1 MKKKN
6 QEVFLLQ
13 KSGLDDILDLRNNKG
28 DEKMIA
34 KLIAIIMCIVS
45 VFPGPL
51 PMFFSEMELKYELS
65 QGNYESPYIV
75 RPLDE
80 ITVNGVS
87 IEEYAITTPEGALY
101 KNAAET
107 LGNEIYKALGRR
119 ISVAE
124 SAEKAFIID
133 AELNTT
139 DSFSL
144 KVENGNIH
152 ITGSSN
158 VGISRGIAAFSDEVL
173 LKADGTYNFADGYE
187 YNKVFSDYVTY
198 EQFGA
203 IGDGKTDDL
212 EAIVKAHEYANE
224 NNLSV
229 LASETATYYIG
240 GANKTAVI
248 KTNTDWSTARF
259 IIDDTNVEKI
269 GAWVFNIAP
278 SEGSYSITD
287 KVSPLKIDATSIGT
301 TLPGE
306 SLVVLTDS
314 NVKRYIRKGANQN
327 SGSNQSDVILVDKDG
342 NISPDTPLIWDFDA
356 VTGATVYPVD
366 TETLTVKGGRFTT
379 IANAA
384 PSEYTYYA
392 RGIQVRRSN
401 TVIDGIYH
409 DIIGEGKTGAPYSAF
424 VSLSCCADVTVKNGT
439 FTGHKKY
446 ATIGSAGTSVQMG
459 TYDIGAATSVNATF
473 LNCKQT
479 NDITD
484 GDYWG
489 IAGTNYCK
497 NLTYDGCAFSR
508 FDAHQGVRNATIRNS
523 VLGHHGIKLIGMGT
537 ALIENTTVVSESF
550 IDLRGDYGS
559 TWNGDLIIRNC
570 KFYPTGVE
578 NNIIKAENS
587 EDHDFGYTC
596 YLPQNVE
603 IDGFFIHSV
612 GFNFVF
618 SMVNPKH
625 LTASYEAKYPVVA
638 PKEITVKDFSDLST
652 SNLFVSPNTAIFEV
666 DMLA

>member
-1 MKKKN
+1 
-6 QEVFLLQ
+6 
-13 KSGLDDILDLRNNKG
+13 
-28 DEKMIA
+28 MIA
-34 KLIAIIMCIVS
+34 KLIAIIMTIVS

-51 PMFFSEMELKYELS
+51 PMLFSEMELKYELS

-75 RPLDE
+75 RPLTE
-80 ITVNGVS
+80 ITVNGAS
-87 IEEYAITTPEGALY
+87 IDEYVISAPEG
-101 KNAAET
+101 
-107 LGNEIYKALGRR
+107 EIYSLAADTVNNELHKALGRE
-119 ISVAE
+119 IAVKNAD
-124 SAEKAFIID
+124 EKAFIISS
-133 AELNTT
+133 ALNADNTFT
-139 DSFSL
+139 L
-144 KVENGNIH
+144 RAENGNIY
-152 ITGSSN
+152 ITGSEN
-158 VGISRGIAAFSDEVL
+158 IGISRGIAAFADEVL
-173 LKADGTYNFADGYE
+173 LKADGTYNFEDGYV
-187 YNKVFSDYVTY
+187 YTKTFTDFVTY

-203 IGDGKTDDL
+203 KGDGTTDDL
-212 EAIVKAHEYANE
+212 RAIVSTHEYANA
-224 NNLSV
+224 NGLSV
-229 LASETATYYIG
+229 LAKETATYYIG
-240 GANKTAVI
+240 GKAITAII

-259 IIDDTNVEKI
+259 IIDDTSVEKI
-269 GAWVFNIAP
+269 GSWIFNIAP
-278 SEGSYSITD
+278 TESSYSITD
-287 KVSPLKIDATSIGT
+287 KLSPLTMDATSIGT
-301 TLPGE
+301 SLPGE

-327 SGSNQSDVILVDKDG
+327 SGSNQSDVILADKDG
-342 NISPDTPLIWDFDA
+342 NISPDTPLIWDFNA
-356 VTGATVYPVD
+356 ITGATVYPVD
-366 TETLTVKGGRFTT
+366 RETLTVKGGRFTT

-409 DIIGEGKTGAPYSAF
+409 DVINEGKTGAPYSAF
-424 VSLSCCADVTVKNGT
+424 VSLSCCANVTVKNGT

-479 NDITD
+479 NDITN

-537 ALIENTTVVSESF
+537 ALIENTTVVSSSF
-550 IDLRGDYGS
+550 VDLREDYGS

-578 NNIIKAENS
+578 NNIVNAINS

-596 YLPQNVE
+596 YMPQKIE
-603 IDGFFIHSV
+603 IDGFFIHSI

-618 SMVNPKH
+618 SMVNSKH
-625 LTASYEAKYPVVA
+625 LTSSYDAKYPVVA
-638 PKEITVKDFSDLST
+638 PKEITVNNFSDLST
-652 SNLFVSPNTAIFEV
+652 GNLFVSANTAIFKV

>member
-1 MKKKN
+1 
-6 QEVFLLQ
+6 
-13 KSGLDDILDLRNNKG
+13 
-28 DEKMIA
+28 MIA
-34 KLIAIIMCIVS
+34 KLIAIIMSIVS

-51 PMFFSEMELKYELS
+51 QMFFSEMELKHELS
-65 QGNYESPYIV
+65 QGNFESPYIV
-75 RPLDE
+75 RPLTE
-80 ITVNGVS
+80 ITVNGITADEYS
-87 IEEYAITTPEGALY
+87 ISAPEGDIYAL
-101 KNAAET
+101 AAET
-107 LGNEIYKALGRR
+107 LNDEIYKALGRN
-119 ISVAE
+119 ISVTQRTD
-124 SAEKAFIID
+124 KAFIIC
-133 AELNTT
+133 T
-139 DSFSL
+139 DLYSDNSFTL
-144 KVENGNIH
+144 KVENGNVYIK
-152 ITGSSN
+152 GSESI
-158 VGISRGIAAFSDEVL
+158 GISRGIAAFADEIL
-173 LKADGTYNFADGYE
+173 LNAENTFDFRDGYE
-187 YNKVFSDYVTY
+187 YTKTFSDYVTY

-203 IGDGKTDDL
+203 VGDGKTDDL
-212 EAIVKAHEYANE
+212 EAIVKAHEYANK
-224 NNLSV
+224 NGLSV
-229 LASETATYYIG
+229 FAKETATYYIG
-240 GANKTAVI
+240 GKALTAVI

-259 IIDDTNVEKI
+259 IIDDTSVEKI
-269 GAWVFNIAP
+269 GYWIFNIAP
-278 SEGSYSITD
+278 AKSSYSITD
-287 KVSPLKIDATSIGT
+287 KVSPLKMDATNIGT
-301 TLPGE
+301 ELPSE

-327 SGSNQSDVILVDKDG
+327 SGSSQSDVILVDKDG
-342 NISPDTPLIWDFDA
+342 NISPDTPLIWDFDTI
-356 VTGATVYPVD
+356 TGATVYPVD
-366 TETLTVKGGRFTT
+366 TETLTVKGGKFTT

-409 DIIGEGKTGAPYSAF
+409 EVINEGETGAPYSAF

-508 FDAHQGVRNATIRNS
+508 FDAHQGVRNATIKNS

-537 ALIENTTVVSESF
+537 ALIENTTVVSSSF
-550 IDLRGDYGS
+550 VDLREDYGS
-559 TWNGDLIIRNC
+559 TWNGEIIIRNC

-578 NNIIKAENS
+578 NNIINATNS
-587 EDHDFGYTC
+587 EDHNFGYTC
-596 YLPQNVE
+596 YMPQRVE

-618 SMVNPKH
+618 SMVNSKH
-625 LTASYEAKYPVVA
+625 LVSSYDAKYPVVA
-638 PKEITVKDFSDLST
+638 PNEITVNNFSDLRRDR
-652 SNLFVSPNTAIFEV
+652 LFVSANTAIFEV
-666 DMLA
+666 DLLAPEFPYPLPEAE